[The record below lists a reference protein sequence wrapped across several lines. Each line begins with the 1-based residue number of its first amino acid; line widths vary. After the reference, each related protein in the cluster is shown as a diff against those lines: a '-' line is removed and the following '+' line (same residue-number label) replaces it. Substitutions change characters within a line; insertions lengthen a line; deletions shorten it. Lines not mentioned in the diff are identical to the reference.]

1 MAILVA
7 HPSHVQ
13 LIVSNTVEI
22 QNRPMTRDG
31 VCVNMVLHLAKVG
44 ESYDSIC
51 KNGGCL
57 TFVEGTLLMKSSQGP
72 WYGQY

>member
-31 VCVNMVLHLAKVG
+31 VCVNMVLRLAKVG
-44 ESYDSIC
+44 ERI
-51 KNGGCL
+51 
-57 TFVEGTLLMKSSQGP
+57 
-72 WYGQY
+72 